1 MSKVKIIG
9 ESIKNIPWENKP
21 AGCSDVTW
29 RHSGNPII
37 DRNPTKRC
45 ARIFNSAVVPWGD
58 EFIGVFR
65 ADHRDGTQYI
75 HVGYSKDG
83 LKWDIDDEEIRWL
96 DESGKPYQPQY
107 AYDPRVVKI
116 DDTYYIMWCTG
127 FGGAPTIGMGKTKD
141 FKNFIRLENAFI
153 PFNRNG
159 VLFPR
164 KINGNYVLLS
174 RPSDN
179 GHTPFGDIFLSESP
193 DMIYWG
199 KHRKVMAKGGGLWQG
214 TKIGA
219 GPIPIETSE
228 GWLMIYHGVCF
239 TCNGFVY
246 STGAALLDID
256 KPSKVLYRCRDF
268 IIEPQAPYETTGF
281 VDNVVFPCAAL
292 CDADT
297 GRIAMYCGAADTYVS
312 VVYAQMDEL
321 VDYIKANSELL
332 PGDDI
337 EIR

>member
-1 MSKVKIIG
+1 MSKIKITG
-9 ESIKNIPWENKP
+9 DSIPNIPWEDKP
-21 AGCSDVTW
+21 AGCTEVTW

-37 DRNPTKRC
+37 DRNPTKRSS
-45 ARIFNSAVVPWGD
+45 RIFNSALVPYGD
-58 EFIGVFR
+58 GFIGVFR
-65 ADHRDGTQYI
+65 ADHRDGMQYI
-75 HVGYSKDG
+75 HVGSSKDG
-83 LKWDIDDEEIRWL
+83 LKWDIADEEIRWF
-96 DESGKPYQPQY
+96 DESGEPYQPSY
-107 AYDPRVVKI
+107 AYDPRVTKI
-116 DDTYYIMWCTG
+116 DDAYYIMWCTG
-127 FGGAPTIGMGKTKD
+127 FGGNPTIGMGKTKD
-141 FKNFIRLENAFI
+141 FKNFTRLENAFI

-193 DMIYWG
+193 DMTYWG
-199 KHRKVMAKGGGLWQG
+199 KHRKVMTKGTGLWES

-228 GWLMIYHGVCF
+228 GWLLIYHGVCN

-246 STGAALLDID
+246 STGAAVLDID

-268 IIEPQAPYETTGF
+268 IITPEAPYETTGF

-312 VVYAQMDEL
+312 VVYAQVDEL
-321 VDYIKANSELL
+321 IDYVKSNSALL
-332 PGDDI
+332 PGDGV
-337 EIR
+337 EVR

>member
-9 ESIKNIPWENKP
+9 DSIPNIPWEDKP
-21 AGCSDVTW
+21 AGCTDVVW
-29 RHSGNPII
+29 RHSKNPII
-37 DRNPTKRC
+37 DRNPTKRSS
-45 ARIFNSAVVPWGD
+45 RIFNSALVPYKDG
-58 EFIGVFR
+58 FAGVFR
-65 ADHRDGTQYI
+65 ADHRDGIMYI
-75 HVGYSKDG
+75 HVGFSKDG
-83 LKWDIDDEEIRWL
+83 LKWDIDDEEIKWL
-96 DESGKPYQPQY
+96 DESGKPYQPTY
-107 AYDPRVVKI
+107 AYDPRVVRI
-116 DDTYYIMWCTG
+116 DDTYYIMWCTD
-127 FGGAPTIGMGKTKD
+127 FGGPTIGLGKTKD
-141 FKNFIRLENAFI
+141 FKTFIRLENAFI

-174 RPSDN
+174 RPSDT

-193 DMIYWG
+193 DMTYWG
-199 KHRKVMAKGGGLWQG
+199 KHRRVMTRGGGSWQS

-228 GWLMIYHGVCF
+228 GWLLIYHGVCY

-256 KPSKVLYRCRDF
+256 KPSKVLYRCKDF
-268 IIEPQAPYETTGF
+268 ILTPEAPYETTGF

-312 VVYAQMDEL
+312 VAYAQMDEL
-321 VDYIKANSELL
+321 VDYIKSNSSMNW
-332 PGDDI
+332 GDDV
-337 EIR
+337 EFR

>member
-1 MSKVKIIG
+1 
-9 ESIKNIPWENKP
+9 
-21 AGCSDVTW
+21 
-29 RHSGNPII
+29 
-37 DRNPTKRC
+37 
-45 ARIFNSAVVPWGD
+45 VPYGD
-58 EFIGVFR
+58 GFAGVFR
-65 ADHRDGTQYI
+65 ADHRDGMPRI
-75 HVGYSKDG
+75 HVGFSKDG
-83 LKWDIDDEEIRWL
+83 LDWDIRDPEVQWV
-96 DESGKPYQPQY
+96 DESGAPYQPEY

-141 FKNFIRLENAFI
+141 FKTFIRLENAFI
-153 PFNRNG
+153 PYNRNG

-164 KINGNYVLLS
+164 KINGNYVLMS
-174 RPSDN
+174 RPSDT
-179 GHTPFGDIFLSESP
+179 GHTPFGDIYVSESP

-199 KHRKVMAKGGGLWQG
+199 KHRRVMTRGGGSWQS

-228 GWLMIYHGVCF
+228 GWLLIYHGVCY

-256 KPSKVLYRCRDF
+256 NPSKVLYRCKDY
-268 IIEPQAPYETTGF
+268 ILTPEEPYETTGF

-312 VVYAQMDEL
+312 VAYAQMDEL
-321 VDYIKANSELL
+321 VDYIKNNSLL
-332 PGDDI
+332 LGGDGI
-337 EIR
+337 EFR

>member
-1 MSKVKIIG
+1 MSKIKIFG
-9 ESIKNIPWENKP
+9 EPIKNIPWEPKP
-21 AGCSDVTW
+21 AGYAGVAW
-29 RHSGNPII
+29 RHSKNPII
-37 DRNPTKRC
+37 KRNPTKRSS
-45 ARIFNSAVVPWGD
+45 RIFNSALVPYEGG
-58 EFIGVFR
+58 FAGVFR
-65 ADHRDGTQYI
+65 SDHRDGGMYI
-75 HVGYSKDG
+75 HSGFSKDG
-83 LKWDIDDEEIRWL
+83 LEWEIDDLEIQWK
-96 DESGKPYQPQY
+96 DESGAPYQPNY

-116 DDTYYIMWCTG
+116 GDTYYIMWCTD
-127 FGGAPTIGMGKTKD
+127 FGGPTIGLGMTKD
-141 FKNFIRLENAFI
+141 FKTFVRLENAFI

-164 KINGNYVLLS
+164 RINGNYVLLS
-174 RPSDN
+174 RPSDT

-193 DMIYWG
+193 DMVYWG
-199 KHRKVMAKGGGLWQG
+199 KHRRVMTRGGGSWQS

-228 GWLMIYHGVCF
+228 GWLLIYHGVCF

-268 IIEPQAPYETTGF
+268 ILTPEEPYETTGF

-292 CDADT
+292 CDSET

-312 VVYAQMDEL
+312 IAYAEMDEL
-321 VDYIKANSELL
+321 VGYIKENSELQ
-332 PGDDI
+332 PGDGA
-337 EIR
+337 EYR